1 MDKKFQ
7 SGGIPN
13 GLQANFLFVDDLK
26 SEIAYDKRK
35 GEININEEVL
45 KKRLSDTNCVVIGG
59 MVLSKDFF
67 DKKQK

>member
-35 GEININEEVL
+35 GEIKINEEVL
-45 KKRLSDTNCVVIGG
+45 KKRLSETNCVVIGG
-59 MVLSKDFF
+59 MVLSNDFF